1 MIISLIIPTLN
12 AGKELGAL
20 LAALRAQTVPPDEI
34 IVVDS
39 ASEDDTRSVAEA
51 AGAIF
56 IPIARKDFDHG
67 GTRHMA
73 LMRST
78 GDVVIFMTQDAM
90 PADALAIE
98 HLLAPLADPQIAA
111 VGGRQVPKA
120 DTCPFETLVRLHNYP
135 EESRVW
141 GAEAVDTMGVRAFMI
156 SDVFAA
162 YRREAYLRVGG
173 FDHPIM
179 TNEDMLMA
187 QKLLAAGYRIAYAGD
202 ERVQHA
208 HNLTLRQQFRRN
220 YIVGRTMKRYEDRF
234 CHVQEMGTG
243 MTLAKDV
250 LCRLVRR
257 GQLVEACRFA
267 LDCAARLAGN
277 RLGRHDEARK
287 GDSLSH

>member
-1 MIISLIIPTLN
+1 MKISLIIPTLN
-12 AGKELGAL
+12 AGEAIGAL
-20 LAALRAQTVPPDEI
+20 LSALRAQTLPPDEI

-39 ASEDDTRSVAEA
+39 ASEDETRAVAEA
-51 AGAIF
+51 AGATV
-56 IPIARKDFDHG
+56 IPMAREDFDHG

-73 LMRST
+73 LERSS

-90 PADALAIE
+90 PADAHAIE
-98 HLLAPLADPQIAA
+98 NLLAPLRDPRVAA
-111 VGGRQVPKA
+111 VGGRQLPKA
-120 DTCPFETLVRLHNYP
+120 DTRPFEALVRLHSYP

-141 GAEAVDTMGVRAFMI
+141 GAEAVETMGVRAFMI

-162 YRREAYLRVGG
+162 YRRTAYERTGG

-202 ERVQHA
+202 ARVLHA
-208 HNLTLRQQFRRN
+208 HNLTLAQQYRRN
-220 YIVGRTMKRYEDRF
+220 YIVGRTMKRYEARF

-243 MTLAKDV
+243 VTLAKDV
-250 LCRLVRR
+250 LRRLLRR
-257 GQLVEACRFA
+257 GQLLEALRFA

-277 RLGRHDEARK
+277 RMGRRDEARA
-287 GDSLSH
+287 GR

>member
-1 MIISLIIPTLN
+1 MRISLIIPTLN
-12 AGKELGAL
+12 AGKELGTL

-39 ASEDDTRSVAEA
+39 ASKDDTRAVAEA
-51 AGAIF
+51 AGAVF

-73 LMRST
+73 LERSS

-90 PADALAIE
+90 PADAQAIE
-98 HLLAPLADPQIAA
+98 HLLAPLDDPQIAA
-111 VGGRQVPKA
+111 VGGRQVPRA
-120 DTCPFETLVRLHNYP
+120 DTRPYEALVRLHNYP
-135 EESRVW
+135 EESRSW
-141 GAEAVDTMGVRAFMI
+141 GAEAVETMGVRAFMI

-162 YRREAYLRVGG
+162 YRREAYLQAGG

-187 QKLLAAGYRIAYAGD
+187 QKLLAAGYRLAYAGD
-202 ERVQHA
+202 ARVLHA

-220 YIVGRTMKRYEDRF
+220 YVVGRTMKRYEARF
-234 CHVQEMGTG
+234 CHVQEIGAG

-250 LCRLVRR
+250 LCRLIRR
-257 GQLVEACRFA
+257 GRLVEACRFA

-277 RLGRHDEARK
+277 RLGRHDEAR
-287 GDSLSH
+287 DRLSR

>member
-1 MIISLIIPTLN
+1 MRISLIIPTLN
-12 AGKELGAL
+12 AGKELGTL

-39 ASEDDTRSVAEA
+39 ASEDDTRAVAEA
-51 AGAIF
+51 AGAVF

-73 LMRST
+73 LERSS

-90 PADALAIE
+90 PADAQAIE
-98 HLLAPLADPQIAA
+98 HLLAPLDDPQIAA
-111 VGGRQVPKA
+111 VGGRQVPRA
-120 DTCPFETLVRLHNYP
+120 DTRPYEALVRLHNYP
-135 EESRVW
+135 EESRNW
-141 GAEAVDTMGVRAFMI
+141 GAEAVETMGVRAFMI

-162 YRREAYLRVGG
+162 YRREAYLQAGG

-187 QKLLAAGYRIAYAGD
+187 QKLLAAGYRLAYAGD
-202 ERVQHA
+202 ARVLHA

-220 YIVGRTMKRYEDRF
+220 YVVGRTMKRYEARF
-234 CHVQEMGTG
+234 CHVQEMGAG

-250 LCRLVRR
+250 LCRLIRR

-277 RLGRHDEARK
+277 RLGRHDEAR
-287 GDSLSH
+287 GRLSR